1 MHSTLTSKAR
11 LAVAVM
17 TDLASHSSRGPV
29 ALALISARQDISLS
43 YLQQIVGSLRR
54 HALVLAVRGPGG
66 GYSLGRRAEEISLA
80 DIISAVDSQA
90 LANEPR
96 DAKARRQN
104 GRGDYGASPDMWA
117 VLRARLLECL
127 GAISLKDLVG
137 EQPVDLRAPA
147 TPPPARRGISS
158 RPVLRPARPST
169 PNSVFALGAA
179 MSK

>member
-17 TDLASHSSRGPV
+17 TDLASQPGAGPV

-54 HALVLAVRGPGG
+54 HALVQAVRGPGG

-90 LANEPR
+90 LAEPH
-96 DAKARRQN
+96 DAKARRLT

-117 VLRARLLECL
+117 ILRVKLLECL

-137 EQPVDLRAPA
+137 ERAVDLRAPA
-147 TPPPARRGISS
+147 APPPARRGISS
-158 RPVLRPARPST
+158 QPVLRPIRLST

-179 MSK
+179 LSK